1 MPKHKYVYMFTADIN
16 ISMADADI
24 NTIFFICLTFG
35 VGSALIHMLHSYIQ
49 TCSEGLVSS
58 LPRFDSRTGHIES
71 GLIHSL
77 LVLSFKILYNLK
89 MCLLHPIPVYIGDN

>member
-35 VGSALIHMLHSYIQ
+35 VGSALIHISYSYA
-49 TCSEGLVSS
+49 T
-58 LPRFDSRTGHIES
+58 
-71 GLIHSL
+71 
-77 LVLSFKILYNLK
+77 
-89 MCLLHPIPVYIGDN
+89 